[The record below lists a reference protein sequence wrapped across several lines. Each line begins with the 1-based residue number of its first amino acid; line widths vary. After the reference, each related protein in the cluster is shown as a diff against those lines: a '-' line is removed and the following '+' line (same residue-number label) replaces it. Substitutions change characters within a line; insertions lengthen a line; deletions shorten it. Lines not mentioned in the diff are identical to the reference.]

1 MSEYQISNEEKI
13 FLENYDITSY
23 ERPSVAVD
31 VVMFSILKE
40 GERESIRKLQK
51 KNLKVLL
58 IRRASYPY
66 KDCWALPGGFCVPG
80 EDVLETARREL
91 YEETNVRDACLK
103 LLGVYGGNG
112 RDPRGWI
119 ISNAFMALFD
129 GSSCRLRAGTDAW
142 AAGWF
147 SIELEKKAEKKQEQR
162 EEVRLESTY
171 RIRFSNEENEVSF
184 ETEVLEVKHYHNFHE
199 TVRYEIKEQGLLA
212 FDHAKIIL
220 EALFRLRKEV
230 EYQPAGIFDLMP
242 EEFTLTQLQTA
253 MEIVQGVR
261 LTTPNFRRK
270 FADFVVETE
279 NMISGEGFR
288 PARLFRRNVERL
300 Y

>member
-1 MSEYQISNEEKI
+1 MLQ
-13 FLENYDITSY
+13 FLAT
-23 ERPSVAVD
+23 
-31 VVMFSILKE
+31 
-40 GERESIRKLQK
+40 
-51 KNLKVLL
+51 
-58 IRRASYPY
+58 
-66 KDCWALPGGFCVPG
+66 
-80 EDVLETARREL
+80 T
-91 YEETNVRDACLK
+91 
-103 LLGVYGGNG
+103 
-112 RDPRGWI
+112 
-119 ISNAFMALFD
+119 
-129 GSSCRLRAGTDAW
+129 
-142 AAGWF
+142 
-147 SIELEKKAEKKQEQR
+147 EKKQEQR

-171 RIRFSNEENEVSF
+171 QIRFSNEENEVSF
-184 ETEVLEVKHYHNFHE
+184 ETEVLEVKRYHNFHE